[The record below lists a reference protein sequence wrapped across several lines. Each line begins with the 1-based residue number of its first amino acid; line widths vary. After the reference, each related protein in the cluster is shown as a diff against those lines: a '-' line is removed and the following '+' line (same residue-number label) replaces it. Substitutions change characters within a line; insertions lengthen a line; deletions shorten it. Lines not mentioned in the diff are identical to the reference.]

1 MKLLGRHAVHHG
13 NEEKWLELYEG
24 DLAAIPP
31 ADAVDILVV
40 SAFPDNY
47 VATPT
52 SVIGA
57 LYKRGISVADLA
69 DDKEED
75 LRDSLHCWLSR
86 DIRSRHPDAGFSRIL
101 CFEAPLDRDPAEI
114 VGDVFRAIMPFALT
128 NVDTRSVAMPLLA
141 SGDQGHDPNE
151 MLAAIFRAA
160 THWFARG
167 MPVDVIKIVVRR
179 VLAAYT
185 QQAFEGLC
193 LERRGRVVPGS
204 ETAVPT
210 AGAMP
215 AVTPPQN
222 PAPIKGRAGRARS
235 GEKPAAVGAGSFEP
249 AAPSA
254 PASYDC
260 FISYSREDEKEVD
273 ALVQQLKNAHPE
285 LRVFQD
291 KLEIQLGDSWQSE
304 LDEVLETCRKVIAI
318 YSPTYLTSRMCMEEF
333 NMARLRHRENESGV
347 LLPVYLRSTKLPLY
361 MRSLQ
366 YFDCREADPKR
377 IAGCCE
383 RLATS
388 IAS

>member
-13 NEEKWLELYEG
+13 DEQKWLELYEG
-24 DLAAIPP
+24 DLAAIPS
-31 ADAVDILVV
+31 ADAVDILIV
-40 SAFPDNY
+40 SAFPNDY
-47 VATPT
+47 TATPT

-57 LYKRGISVADLA
+57 LQRRGISVADLA
-69 DDKEED
+69 RDKEED

-86 DIRSRHPDAGFSRIL
+86 DVRSRHPHAGFSRVL
-101 CFEAPLDRDPAEI
+101 CFEAPLNRDPAEV

-128 NVDTRSVAMPLLA
+128 QVETRSLAMPLLA
-141 SGDQGHDPNE
+141 SGDQGRDPDE
-151 MLAAIFRAA
+151 MLAAIFKAA
-160 THWFARG
+160 SHWFARG
-167 MPVDVIKIVVRR
+167 MPVDVIKIVVRG

-185 QQAFEGLC
+185 RRGFERLC
-193 LERRGRVVPGS
+193 LGGRSRVVPAS
-204 ETAVPT
+204 SSTAFP
-210 AGAMP
+210 AP
-215 AVTPPQN
+215 AVRP
-222 PAPIKGRAGRARS
+222 GMRS
-235 GEKPAAVGAGSFEP
+235 KA
-249 AAPSA
+249 AAPSG

-260 FISYSREDEKEVD
+260 FISYSREDEKEID
-273 ALVQQLKNAHPE
+273 ALVQQLKGARPA

-304 LDEVLETCRKVIAI
+304 LDDVLETCRKVIAI
-318 YSPTYLTSRMCMEEF
+318 YSPTYLKSRMCMEEF

-347 LLPVYLRSTKLPLY
+347 LLPVYLRSTNLPLY

-388 IAS
+388 MAS